1 MEEQLNL
8 APCGYLV
15 MNQSFHVIEMNQT
28 LRDMLGVEDSPVHLH
43 DILTTPSRI
52 YFQTYFAPSIT
63 VHGKVNELYL
73 TLKAKEHQIPVLL
86 NAVKQQDRYACV
98 MVQMKVRDEYENEL
112 LMARR
117 RAERVLHDTDEANKQ
132 LQELLKEVEEKQ
144 QELLDLNKDLLE
156 LALTDPLTGLKNRRY
171 LQDKIMEFIELAKS
185 SENEMFSL
193 LLIDVDHFKEVNDTH
208 GHPMGDAVLRELS
221 WKLLR
226 ETRDNDIVARVGGEE
241 FMILLPKMNEESARV
256 IAERIRLNVDHGPW
270 AQKRVTVS
278 IGVTSYKFG
287 DSPSSL
293 YSKADQ
299 ALYIS
304 KNAGRNRVSVS

>member
-73 TLKAKEHQIPVLL
+73 TLKSKEHQIPVLM

-117 RAERVLHDTDEANKQ
+117 RAERILHDTDEANKK
-132 LQELLKEVEEKQ
+132 LQALLKEVEAKQ
-144 QELLDLNKDLLE
+144 QELLDLNKDLQE

-171 LQDKIMEFIELAKS
+171 LQDKIMEFIEFAES
-185 SENEMFSL
+185 SDSEIFSL
-193 LLIDVDHFKEVNDTH
+193 LLIDVDHFKQVNDTH

-226 ETRDNDIVARVGGEE
+226 ETRDHDIVARMGGEE
-241 FMILLPKMNEESARV
+241 FMILLPNRSEESARV
-256 IAERIRLNVDHGPW
+256 IAERIRLNVSHGSW
-270 AQKRVTVS
+270 AQTRVTVS
-278 IGVTSYKFG
+278 IGVTSYEFG
-287 DSPSSL
+287 DTTSSL
-293 YSKADQ
+293 YSKADK
-299 ALYIS
+299 ALYSS